1 MNQLDSRI
9 IGASNQNE
17 NITSPSKYKI
27 DMMGN
32 AQYLV

>member
-17 NITSPSKYKI
+17 NTSPSKYKI